1 MQIVS
6 AQKIDMSHHGIT
18 TACAVYLIH
27 VKILDI
33 KKRAKSIIDTIT
45 NRSWITSLGPIDRVS
60 YDARA
65 EKTIKKIVE
74 NILMKVDDKVT
85 SDFGEYLVSDSA
97 GNALNIQ
104 HGHTKIALAELWKE
118 QASGNP
124 GFDFH
129 TESSTELIIYGEA
142 KFKTSDSPYT
152 LALDQIVNFVD
163 DKKDLMELT
172 DLKNFC
178 SANAITNALNHKK
191 GFIAAFSLNAVDH
204 NKIFEKALKTA
215 SAQKLMVHNEL
226 YLIGVQV

>member
-1 MQIVS
+1 MEIVN
-6 AQKIDMSHHGIT
+6 AQKIDMSAYGVS
-18 TACAVYLIH
+18 TACSVYLIH

-33 KKRAKSIIDTIT
+33 KQRAKDIIDAIT
-45 NRSWITSLGPIDRVS
+45 NRSWITTLVPIDQRA
-60 YDARA
+60 YNARS

-74 NILMKVDDKVT
+74 DILLKVEDTVT

-118 QASGNP
+118 QKSGNP

-129 TESSTELIIYGEA
+129 TESSSELIIYGEA
-142 KFKTSDSPYT
+142 KFKTADSPYT
-152 LALDQIVNFVD
+152 VALDQIVSFVD
-163 DKKDLMELT
+163 EKKDQMELV
-172 DLKNFC
+172 DLKHFC
-178 SANAITNALNHKK
+178 SNKAVSNALDDKK

-204 NKIFEKALKTA
+204 KKIFEKALKTA
-215 SAQKLMVHNEL
+215 SAIKLMDHAEL